1 MSTKAHSSACPFCE
15 LDKLEIVDRSAN
27 FFVIYD
33 KTPVTPGH
41 CLIIPFQHLADA
53 FALNSAE
60 MAEVWDL
67 ALKMR
72 CKLLADDPSI
82 SGFNLGC
89 NSGID
94 AGQTVFH
101 VHIHLIPRRHG
112 DVEKPRGGVR
122 GVIPARQH
130 Y

>member
-1 MSTKAHSSACPFCE
+1 MSTSLPVCPFCCLE
-15 LDKLEIVDRSAN
+15 NLEIIESSPN
-27 FFVIYD
+27 FFVVYD

-41 CLIIPFQHLADA
+41 CLIIPFRHFADA
-53 FALNSAE
+53 FELSFDELTEAWEL
-60 MAEVWDL
+60 VRKL
-67 ALKMR
+67 RRKLKT
-72 CKLLADDPSI
+72 DDAAI
-82 SGFNLGC
+82 TGFNLGF
-89 NSGID
+89 NSGVD

-122 GVIPARQH
+122 GVIPSRQN